1 MDATLLTLDTST
13 QAGSVALTRGRKLLG
28 EILLNVKAN
37 HTDRLLATVRQ
48 LLGDAGV
55 ELGEIDGFGVVLGPG
70 SFTGLRVGL
79 ATVKGLALACA
90 KPVLGVS
97 SLRSLAVQ
105 APFARHPVCTLL
117 DARKGE
123 VYAGLYG
130 GAGGRMEPLMDESVL
145 PPEKLLSRL
154 EGETVFIGDG
164 AVVYQT
170 LIVRQLGSRAHFVPW
185 PLNLP
190 RASSAA
196 ALALEELEAGRSI
209 PLEQL
214 RPAYIRPSEAEIMW
228 ARRQEEASIE
238 G

>member
-1 MDATLLTLDTST
+1 MGELLLTLDTST
-13 QAGSVALTRGRKLLG
+13 QAGSVALTRGRKLVG
-28 EILLNVKAN
+28 ELLINVKAT
-37 HTDRLLATVRQ
+37 HTDRLLGTVRQ

-55 ELGEIDGFGVVLGPG
+55 GLDEIDAFGVVLGPG

-79 ATVKGLALACA
+79 ATVKGLAMACG

-97 SLRSLAVQ
+97 SLRSLALQV
-105 APFARHPVCTLL
+105 PYARHPVCVML
-117 DARKGE
+117 DARKSE
-123 VYAGLYG
+123 VYTGLYDWVT
-130 GAGGRMEPLMDESVL
+130 GRPVALVDEAVMA
-145 PPEKLLSRL
+145 PEKMLGRI

-164 AVVYQT
+164 AVAYQT

-185 PLNLP
+185 HLNLP

-196 ALALEELEAGRSI
+196 VVALEDLQEGRSV
-209 PLEQL
+209 PLELL
-214 RPAYIRPSEAEIMW
+214 RPVYIRPSEAEIMW